1 MNKYIAINPVKE
13 DEFITRYYL
22 LNYINIGRTS
32 ENRMNDI
39 PVTNIS
45 CLKSCIV
52 YLEEEIEFLRKYHPD
67 AIITPYFSRIEKL
80 NKLMNDL
87 DVLN

>member
-1 MNKYIAINPVKE
+1 MNRYIAINPVKE

-52 YLEEEIEFLRKYHPD
+52 YLEEEIEVLRKYHPD
-67 AIITPYFSRIEKL
+67 AIITPYFGRIEKL